1 MNLSIKNVPEDI
13 VERLRTRA
21 RGHHRSLQGELR
33 AVLEEVVERKHLTV
47 EEAYQQITALG
58 IQTTGDST
66 EILRES
72 RDARARR

>member
-1 MNLSIKNVPEDI
+1 MNLSMKNVPEDV

-33 AVLEEVVERKHLTV
+33 AVLEEVLATKRLTV
-47 EEAYQQITALG
+47 EEAYQQVTSLG
-58 IQTTGDST
+58 VQTTCDSA

-72 RDARARR
+72 RDARAGR